1 MSVKMKKISLKALDE
16 MQKALLKA
24 NEKIQSEDE
33 GLAEEAQLSL
43 DDLREVCQSLEAD
56 SENDLP
62 LTSCDGEMFCN
73 IFDFLESE
81 VCEELRLGGK
91 YEHLL
96 NFWQEDSDASELIIL
111 TPEIIKSL
119 RACFSSIDLDIPL
132 LIEDLAEEFE
142 SEEIRVSS
150 TLQSLISSLISA
162 NGEALL
168 FVAD

>member
-73 IFDFLESE
+73 IFAF
-81 VCEELRLGGK
+81 
-91 YEHLL
+91 
-96 NFWQEDSDASELIIL
+96 
-111 TPEIIKSL
+111 
-119 RACFSSIDLDIPL
+119 
-132 LIEDLAEEFE
+132 
-142 SEEIRVSS
+142 
-150 TLQSLISSLISA
+150 
-162 NGEALL
+162 
-168 FVAD
+168 

>member
-1 MSVKMKKISLKALDE
+1 M
-16 MQKALLKA
+16 
-24 NEKIQSEDE
+24 
-33 GLAEEAQLSL
+33 
-43 DDLREVCQSLEAD
+43 
-56 SENDLP
+56 
-62 LTSCDGEMFCN
+62 
-73 IFDFLESE
+73 
-81 VCEELRLGGK
+81 RLGGK

-96 NFWQEDSDASELIIL
+96 NYWQEDSDASELIIL